1 MTFSQIKTTL
11 AFILTAFAL
20 SACLTV
26 NPATGKKEFT
36 PFMTPAQE
44 AAIGAEQNPI
54 LVEQFGGEYNDPDL
68 QTYVE
73 RVGDRLAATSEMPG
87 TDFEFAVLNSAII
100 NAFALPGG
108 YVNIS
113 RQLMAYFNDEAELA
127 GVLGHEIGHVTARH
141 AANRYTKTI
150 FTGLGAAA
158 LGAVVGSDTI
168 TGIVNTGAQL
178 ALLSYS
184 RGQESQ
190 SDGLGL
196 RYMGRVGYDP
206 GGSVRMLESLGAA
219 SALEAEKMGVDPNA
233 TPNYARTHPLT
244 SIRINDQKERVAAI
258 NPKPANPFSNPNNY
272 LDAIDGMLF
281 GDDPAQGV
289 VRGQEFLHPVLRLAF
304 TAPNVFTIQ
313 NTSEYVIGGAENA
326 QFAFAGG
333 QISSGT
339 STRAYL
345 DQVWNGL
352 FENGAPQQLGN
363 IRNTSAGGMDGVMGS
378 ARLDQEGGALDVTV
392 VAFRYSSTNAYHFIL
407 ISKPEA
413 SSSFRSAFNS
423 LIGSFRKMSS
433 VEAATIKP
441 LRIKVITV
449 QSGDSISALA
459 SRMAV
464 DDYKVELFR
473 VLNGVEAGE
482 NIRVGQR
489 LKIVV
494 EG

>member
-1 MTFSQIKTTL
+1 MTFSKIKTTL

-36 PFMTPAQE
+36 PFMTPSQE

-54 LVEQFGGEYNDPDL
+54 LVDQFGGEYDNAAL
-68 QTYVE
+68 QNYVE
-73 RVGDRLAATSEMPG
+73 RVGDRLAARSEMSG
-87 TDFEFAVLNSAII
+87 TDFEFTVLNSSII

-108 YVNIS
+108 YINIS

-150 FTGLGAAA
+150 FTGLGAAVV
-158 LGAVVGSDTI
+158 GAVVDSDTI

-206 GGSVRMLESLGAA
+206 YGSVRMLESLGAA
-219 SALEAEKMGVDPNA
+219 TSLEAEKLGVNPGA

-244 SIRINDQKERVAAI
+244 SIRIADQKERVAAMD
-258 NPKPANPFSNPNNY
+258 PKPANPFTNPNDY

-289 VRGQEFLHPVLRLAF
+289 IRAQEFLHPVLRLAF
-304 TAPNVFTIQ
+304 TAPNVFTLQ
-313 NTSEYVIGGAENA
+313 NTAQYVIGGAENA

-333 QISSGT
+333 GISSNT
-339 STRAYL
+339 STRGYL

-352 FENGAPQQLGN
+352 FENGAPQPLSN

-378 ARLDQEGGALDVTV
+378 TRLDQEGGSLDVTV
-392 VAFRYSSTNAYHFIL
+392 VAYRYDAGHAYHFIL
-407 ISKPEA
+407 ISTPEA
-413 SSSFRSAFNS
+413 TSSYRGAFNS
-423 LIGSFRKMSS
+423 LIGSFRKMGAT
-433 VEAATIKP
+433 EAAAIKP

-449 QSGDSISALA
+449 QSGDSISGLA
-459 SRMAV
+459 GRMAV
-464 DDYKVELFR
+464 DNYKVELFK
-473 VLNGVEAGE
+473 VLNGLEDSE

-489 LKIVV
+489 VKIVV